1 MYVATTGGERAR
13 GAAHAWLDAERRG
26 DLALPELTTAQV
38 EEQLGLAVDRVMA
51 EGSCHD
57 RALAALAV
65 KQARGDLIEAAFLLR
80 AYRTT
85 LPRFGASVPID
96 TDRMA
101 IRRRISATYKDL
113 PGGQVLG
120 PTFDYTH
127 RLLDF
132 RLAAAGLSP
141 EPPPETEPDPSPTPR
156 VTELLAAEGLMT
168 MGELAALLRVRPPT
182 ASKTVS
188 RLAALGL
195 LERHSEPGDGRVV
208 RVRLTAEGE
217 RKAAAI
223 ERLWEEV
230 EAEFLEG
237 FDPKERRRLRKS
249 LRKIAKT
256 LAGVT
261 GADTNGFEDELDEP
275 GELPPVTSLQA

>member
-1 MYVATTGGERAR
+1 MSGAKRHPGAKSVGWALVQAAR
-13 GAAHAWLDAERRG
+13 LHRSRMGDRLAE
-26 DLALPELTTAQV
+26 
-38 EEQLGLAVDRVMA
+38 LGLFAGQ
-51 EGSCHD
+51 E
-57 RALAALAV
+57 
-65 KQARGDLIEAAFLLR
+65 
-80 AYRTT
+80 
-85 LPRFGASVPID
+85 
-96 TDRMA
+96 
-101 IRRRISATYKDL
+101 
-113 PGGQVLG
+113 QVLQ
-120 PTFDYTH
+120 
-127 RLLDF
+127 
-132 RLAAAGLSP
+132 A
-141 EPPPETEPDPSPTPR
+141 
-156 VTELLAAEGLMT
+156 LAAEGLMT

-237 FDPKERRRLRKS
+237 FDAKERRRLRKS